1 MVGVEPYLKGQQR
14 VGKRKRTKSNRFGPT
29 RLSAGRF
36 LGVCFAFICM
46 LQVGCQQLQLP
57 KIDSNGKGIFVSGD
71 STQITRP
78 FKDTE
83 KVRDLPTLIP
93 KPAFQVPDAES
104 QSNAGL
110 LDKYSQDDE
119 KPKVTPG
126 MIWVSP
132 KVMASPI
139 GSAVVLKAGIVGSK
153 RQLLSG
159 RKLEWTVAEGSAG
172 IIESAGGGNP
182 NTFRWL
188 FPKYGNQASETY
200 AHTITAERNEVVH
213 QDTVDYFDDI
223 GVAKGE
229 AWTVVSS
236 DRKGTTELLVG
247 ASTETSW
254 DKQYQKILVHWI
266 DAQWQFPNSV
276 SGDAGSDQVLTTMVS
291 RPSDNSPLTGWTVR
305 YKLVSN
311 RGATLSSTESNEQL
325 DTIDVTTDAGG
336 KASIRVSP
344 NVNQAG
350 IVYVITEI
358 IRPADVS
365 LQTPALVVGQSTA
378 AVTWNS
384 PGLSISSSIP
394 KIVELGKTMDC
405 LVTISNPGNQTATNV
420 ALAQTIPPGLSLDA
434 SNPVANLTGN
444 QAMWNI
450 GNLAP
455 QTQKQLT
462 VRYVTGQQGAL
473 NLSFLV
479 TCDEGLQANS
489 ESLTNILVAPLEIT
503 IEGPRLAKLG
513 DDLQFQILLHNS
525 SPEPISNLSLLETL
539 GPGLIHISKSNP
551 LGNPTVRKLAFQSR
565 TIEPNS
571 TTVKAISM
579 RATRAGTVCHTLQA
593 TLPNGLVLE
602 KEVCLEI
609 SAPIQPDT
617 TAPPVIDAKII
628 SEQQGR
634 LWEVGNANNR
644 RFQISNQSK
653 QPITNVMIKATLPPQ
668 LQAQLASEGHRSEG
682 QSIMLDIPTLLPD
695 QTRTLVIQ
703 ILAAQQGTDLP
714 LRMEVT
720 GDAIAKIV
728 KTSQTTITS
737 SSNENP
743 LDLSPPP
750 ELQPDPKVEPQRP
763 NEQATPNV
771 DPDETLDA
779 TDTANDAVEE
789 DTFPLPITPADDMPA
804 ESIEATN
811 SDSPIDPPMALEP
824 MEAPDLSSSPIT
836 DEPANEDVPLPPV
849 NLDSPP
855 EKPLSPEP
863 QPSVPAEDGNVEDN
877 PDKDM
882 AEGEATDDT
891 SENDTLN
898 EDLSEP
904 KAVQTDPAESSAS
917 PKELHANVLS
927 LSNPIAVGD
936 ENVFFVY
943 LRNKGTLDAAKI
955 AIHMEVSEHLDIVSL
970 EQKGT
975 DASVFSEAVKADDDK
990 IDVPVLKQ
998 LAPGSS
1004 IIPYQ
1009 VKVIAVKP
1017 GQGTITV
1024 SIAADSLNKPVTTKQ
1039 AVRIL
1044 QAR

>member
-1 MVGVEPYLKGQQR
+1 MVGVEPYGKGQQR
-14 VGKRKRTKSNRFGPT
+14 VGKQKRAKSNRFDPM
-29 RLSAGRF
+29 RLSVGRF

-57 KIDSNGKGIFVSGD
+57 KIDSNGKGFFVSGD

-93 KPAFQVPDAES
+93 KPAFQVPDAGRP
-104 QSNAGL
+104 SNAGL
-110 LDKYSQDDE
+110 LDESSQDDE

-132 KVMASPI
+132 KVMAAPI

-159 RKLEWTVAEGSAG
+159 RKLEWTIAEGSTG

-188 FPKYGNQASETY
+188 FPKYGNQTSETY

-229 AWTVVSS
+229 AWTVISS

-276 SGDAGSDQVLTTMVS
+276 SGDAGSDQVLTTVVS

-311 RGATLSSTESNEQL
+311 RRATLSSPESNEQL
-325 DTIDVTTDAGG
+325 DTIDVTTDATGR
-336 KASIRVSP
+336 ASIRVSP

-350 IVYVITEI
+350 IVYVTTEV

-444 QAMWNI
+444 QAIWNI

-479 TCDEGLQANS
+479 TCDEGLQADS

-525 SPEPISNLSLLETL
+525 SSEPISNLSLLETL

-551 LGNPTVRKLAFQSR
+551 HGNPTVRKLAFQSR

-617 TAPPVIDAKII
+617 TSPPVIEAKIA
-628 SEQQGR
+628 SDQQGQP
-634 LWEVGNANNR
+634 WEVGNASTG

-728 KTSQTTITS
+728 KTSQATITN

-750 ELQPDPKVEPQRP
+750 ELQPEPEVEPQRP
-763 NEQATPNV
+763 NEQAIPDVNPAETP
-771 DPDETLDA
+771 DA
-779 TDTANDAVEE
+779 TDTANNDVEE
-789 DTFPLPITPADDMPA
+789 DTFPLPTAPADTTPA
-804 ESIEATN
+804 E
-811 SDSPIDPPMALEP
+811 PI
-824 MEAPDLSSSPIT
+824 EAPDSLSTPTT
-836 DEPANEDVPLPPV
+836 DEPPIEDAPIPPV
-849 NLDSPP
+849 NLDAPP

-863 QPSVPAEDGNVEDN
+863 QPTVPAEDDNVEDN
-877 PDKDM
+877 PDEDL
-882 AEGEATDDT
+882 AEGKATDDA
-891 SENDTLN
+891 SENDNLN
-898 EDLSEP
+898 DDLAEP
-904 KAVQTDPAESSAS
+904 KAAQTDRSESSAS
-917 PKELHANVLS
+917 PQELHANVLS

-943 LRNKGTLDAAKI
+943 LSNKGSLDAAKI
-955 AIHMEVSEHLDIVSL
+955 AIHMKVSEHLDIVSL

-975 DASVFSEAVKADDDK
+975 DAGVFSEAVKADDNK

-998 LAPGSS
+998 LASGSS

-1009 VKVIAVKP
+1009 VKVKAVKP

-1024 SIAADSLNKPVTTKQ
+1024 SITTDSLTEPVTTKQ
-1039 AVRIL
+1039 AVRVL
-1044 QAR
+1044 QSR

>member
-1 MVGVEPYLKGQQR
+1 MVGVELYVKGQRR
-14 VGKRKRTKSNRFGPT
+14 VGKQKLSTNDRFGLIRPT
-29 RLSAGRF
+29 AGSF
-36 LGVCFAFICM
+36 LLICFTIIGI
-46 LQVGCQQLQLP
+46 LQVGCQQLRLP
-57 KIDSNGKGIFVSGD
+57 KIDANGKGIFVNGD

-83 KVRDLPTLIP
+83 KVRDLPTIIP
-93 KPAFQVPDAES
+93 KPAFQVPDAGS
-104 QSNAGL
+104 QSSVGL
-110 LDKYSQDDE
+110 SNEASQDNE

-132 KVMASPI
+132 KVMAAPI

-159 RKLEWTVAEGSAG
+159 RKLEWTVAEGSTG
-172 IIESAGGGNP
+172 VIESAGGGNP

-247 ASTETSW
+247 ASTETNW

-276 SGDAGSDQVLTTMVS
+276 SGDAGSDQVLTTVVS
-291 RPSDNSPLTGWTVR
+291 RPSDNSPLMGWIVR

-311 RGATLSSTESNEQL
+311 RRATLSSQESNEQL
-325 DTIDVTTDAGG
+325 DTIDVTTDVDG
-336 KASIRVSP
+336 KAAIRVSP
-344 NVNQAG
+344 NINQAG
-350 IVYVITEI
+350 IVYVTTEV

-365 LQTPALVVGQSTA
+365 LQTPALVVGESTA
-378 AVTWNS
+378 AVTWDS
-384 PGLSISSSIP
+384 PGLSISSSSP

-444 QAMWNI
+444 QALWNL
-450 GNLAP
+450 GDLAP

-462 VRYVTGQQGAL
+462 IRFVTGQQGAV
-473 NLSFLV
+473 NLSFLAN
-479 TCDEGLQANS
+479 CDEGLQADS
-489 ESLTNILVAPLEIT
+489 ESLTNILIAPLEIT
-503 IEGPRLAKLG
+503 VEGPRLAKLG

-525 SPEPISNLSLLETL
+525 SNTPISNLSLLETL

-602 KEVCLEI
+602 KEVCIEI

-617 TAPPVIDAKII
+617 TTPPVIEAKIL
-628 SEQQGR
+628 SDQQEPP
-634 LWEVGNANNR
+634 WEAGKPSTR
-644 RFQISNQSK
+644 RFQISNQST

-682 QSIMLDIPTLLPD
+682 QSIILDIPTLLPG

-703 ILAAQQGTDLP
+703 ILAAQQGSDLS
-714 LRMEVT
+714 LQMEVT

-728 KTSQTTITS
+728 KTSPTTIV
-737 SSNENP
+737 SNADENP

-750 ELQPDPKVEPQRP
+750 MLQSELEVEPSFP
-763 NEQATPNV
+763 DEPATPNLNPA
-771 DPDETLDA
+771 DTPEAPETASNTID
-779 TDTANDAVEE
+779 E
-789 DTFPLPITPADDMPA
+789 DTFPLKERPNTPADKTPEEPI
-804 ESIEATN
+804 ESTDAVTPEN
-811 SDSPIDPPMALEP
+811 QPIDLQPPETTNGSSKADDRPSENAPTPSGDLEFP
-824 MEAPDLSSSPIT
+824 PAKPLPLETKPTIPEGEEKIEDKIDGAIAGGISKNDSMNVDTIEPNETQPDTLESSSSSP
-836 DEPANEDVPLPPV
+836 
-849 NLDSPP
+849 
-855 EKPLSPEP
+855 
-863 QPSVPAEDGNVEDN
+863 
-877 PDKDM
+877 
-882 AEGEATDDT
+882 
-891 SENDTLN
+891 
-898 EDLSEP
+898 
-904 KAVQTDPAESSAS
+904 
-917 PKELHANVLS
+917 ELLTKTLS
-927 LSNPIAVGD
+927 LNNPIAVGD
-936 ENVFFVY
+936 ENIFFVY
-943 LRNKGTLDAAKI
+943 LSNNGTLDAANI
-955 AIHMEVSEHLDIVSL
+955 NINMEVSEHLDIVSL
-970 EQKGT
+970 AQKGT
-975 DASVFSEAVKADDDK
+975 DESVFTNTVKPDNRK
-990 IDVPVLKQ
+990 IDIPVLKQ
-998 LAPGSS
+998 LAKDMS
-1004 IIPYQ
+1004 IVPFQ
-1009 VKVIAVKP
+1009 VKVKAVKE
-1017 GQGTITV
+1017 GQGKITV
-1024 SIAADSLNKPVTTKQ
+1024 SIAADSLAKPVTTQ
-1039 AVRIL
+1039 QIVRII